1 MAAHM
6 GTARKYSAMET
17 LLEPSWKD
25 LKKENKMYGVYTKR
39 RKAWRYG
46 VGGGLSVLDTGLC
59 HQFHWNATHWVPF
72 SDSSQ
77 CL

>member
-46 VGGGLSVLDTGLC
+46 VGGGLV
-59 HQFHWNATHWVPF
+59 F
-72 SDSSQ
+72 
-77 CL
+77 